1 MEENKINLAYI
12 IEAINKGKLREEDVY
27 AAKEI
32 LENEIMQC
40 EDILSDHETE
50 LHSRREFQGKLQILR
65 KLKKRL

>member
-12 IEAINKGKLREEDVY
+12 IEAINKGKLKEEYVY

-40 EDILSDHETE
+40 EDILTDHETE
-50 LHSRREFQGKLQILR
+50 LHSRREFKAKLSLYR
-65 KLKKRL
+65 KLKNRL